1 MPLSSASLPPLGIAH
16 FTTIDVAPLDF
27 AALAAKIGY
36 ATVGLRLHPAFPG
49 APFYE
54 IRPGSAL
61 MASMRAL
68 LANTGLRVH
77 DIEFVVIDGSF
88 SPVSLAPILESAAE
102 LGAQRLS
109 VCGDDP
115 EHRRLVAN
123 FAELCDLAAGFGLG
137 VDLENMPWRRV
148 ATIQDAA
155 RVVLEAKRANG
166 GVLVDALHLTRG
178 GGSPADLREMPPYL
192 IRSAQLCDA
201 GADRPASVEALVQE
215 ARGGRLLPGQ
225 GVLPL
230 RNLLAELPADVT
242 LSVEVPNRGV
252 PALEHAQAVF
262 DAAMA
267 VIAARDLAGSA

>member
-1 MPLSSASLPPLGIAH
+1 MQLTSASPPALGIAH
-16 FTTIDVAPLDF
+16 FTTIDAAPLDF
-27 AALAAKIGY
+27 VALAAKIGY

-88 SPVSLAPILESAAE
+88 SPAGLAQVLESAAE
-102 LGAQRLS
+102 LGAKRLS

-115 EHRRLVAN
+115 EHGRLVAN
-123 FAELCDLAAGFGLG
+123 FAALCDLAAGFGLG
-137 VDLENMPWRRV
+137 VDLENMPWRHV
-148 ATIQDAA
+148 ASIQDAV
-155 RVVLEAKRANG
+155 RVVLEAERANG
-166 GVLVDALHLTRG
+166 GVLVDALHLARG
-178 GGSPADLREMPPYL
+178 GGSPADLRDMPRQL

-201 GADRPASVEALVQE
+201 AAGRPASVEAIIQE

-230 RNLLAELPADVT
+230 QTLLAELPADAV
-242 LSVEVPNRGV
+242 LSVEVPNHGA
-252 PALEHAQAVF
+252 PAQEHAQAVF
-262 DAAMA
+262 DAAMTVMA
-267 VIAARDLAGSA
+267 VRDLPGSA